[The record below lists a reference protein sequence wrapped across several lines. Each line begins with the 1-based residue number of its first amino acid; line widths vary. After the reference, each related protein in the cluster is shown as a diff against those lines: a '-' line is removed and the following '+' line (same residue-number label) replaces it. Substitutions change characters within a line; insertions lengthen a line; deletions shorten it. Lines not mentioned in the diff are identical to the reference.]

1 MEREINVDAAVNFYK
16 KQLVHMRNYNKRNSE
31 VINKRSREY
40 FQKIKAD
47 PEKYK
52 LYLEKKKDYY
62 ILKKKKKNDT
72 ESETEI
78 DSETDIGDESVV
90 V

>member
-1 MEREINVDAAVNFYK
+1 MERQINIEAAVNFYK
-16 KQLVHMRNYNKRNSE
+16 KQLVNMRNYNKRHSD
-31 VINKRSREY
+31 VVNKRSRDY

-62 ILKKKKKNDT
+62 KNKKRRG
-72 ESETEI
+72 I
-78 DSETDIGDESVV
+78 
-90 V
+90 

>member
-1 MEREINVDAAVNFYK
+1 MERQINIDAAVNFYK
-16 KQLVHMRNYNKRNSE
+16 KHLKHMRDYNKENAE
-31 VINKRSREY
+31 VINKRSRDF

-52 LYLEKKKDYY
+52 LYLEKKKEYY
-62 ILKKKKKNDT
+62 KNKKMRKN
-72 ESETEI
+72 ETEL
-78 DSETDIGDESVV
+78 EDERVV